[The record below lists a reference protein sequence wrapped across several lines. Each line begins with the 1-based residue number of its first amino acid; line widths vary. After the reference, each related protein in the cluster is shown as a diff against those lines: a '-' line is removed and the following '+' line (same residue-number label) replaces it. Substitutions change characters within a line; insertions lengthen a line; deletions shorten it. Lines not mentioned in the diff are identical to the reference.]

1 MFVGTE
7 TIFVV
12 IASIV
17 AITLH
22 ECSHGYVAN
31 YFGDPTAKE
40 QGRLTLNPLA
50 HIDPFGT
57 VILPLLLKLVGM
69 PAFGFAKPVPVNVS
83 RLRDTRNHSFLVSIA
98 GPATNIFLALF
109 AVGICRITGVTI
121 SDLNELSYGT
131 WTEVAYFF
139 AIFGLINVSLA
150 IFNMLP
156 IPPLD
161 GSALIERVVP
171 RRHLPRYFALRERAL
186 PIVLILFLVNSFT
199 LHIGSGLYNWA
210 FDLFERLA
218 FPS

>member
-1 MFVGTE
+1 VATE
-7 TIFVV
+7 TIYMVL
-12 IASIV
+12 ASII

-57 VILPLLLKLVGM
+57 ILLPLMLRLVGL

-83 RLRDTRNHSFLVSIA
+83 RLRNIRNHSFLVSMA
-98 GPATNIFLALF
+98 GPATNILLSVF
-109 AVGICRITGVTI
+109 AVGVCRLIRVVSNDVTA
-121 SDLNELSYGT
+121 SSNGFV
-131 WTEVAYFF
+131 TEVAYFF
-139 AIFGLINVSLA
+139 VIFGLVNVSLA

-161 GSALIERVVP
+161 GSALIERLVP
-171 RRHLPRYFALRERAL
+171 KRHLATYFAFRQRAL

-199 LHIGSGLYNWA
+199 LHLGSGIYTWA
-210 FDLFERLA
+210 FELFSKLA
-218 FPS
+218 LGS

>member
-1 MFVGTE
+1 MGTE

-12 IASIV
+12 LASII

-83 RLRDTRNHSFLVSIA
+83 RLRDVRNHSFLVSMA
-98 GPATNIFLALF
+98 GPATNIALSILSIG
-109 AVGICRITGVTI
+109 VCRLTGATM
-121 SDLNELSYGT
+121 SDINQLSYGT

-139 AIFGLINVSLA
+139 AIFGLINISLA
-150 IFNMLP
+150 IFNLLP

-161 GSALIERVVP
+161 GSAIIERIVP
-171 RRHLPRYFALRERAL
+171 KRHLAKYFAIRQKAL
-186 PIVLILFLVNSFT
+186 PIVLVLFLLNSFT
-199 LHIGSGLYNWA
+199 LHLGSGLYNWA
-210 FDLFERLA
+210 FDLFGRLA

>member
-1 MFVGTE
+1 VGTE

-12 IASIV
+12 LASII

-83 RLRDTRNHSFLVSIA
+83 RLRDVRNHSFLVSMA
-98 GPATNIFLALF
+98 GPATNIALSILSIG
-109 AVGICRITGVTI
+109 VCRLTGATM
-121 SDLNELSYGT
+121 SDINQLSYGT

-139 AIFGLINVSLA
+139 AIFGLINISLA
-150 IFNMLP
+150 IFNLLP

-161 GSALIERVVP
+161 GSAIIERIVP
-171 RRHLPRYFALRERAL
+171 KRHLAKYFAIRQKAL
-186 PIVLILFLVNSFT
+186 PIVLVLFLLNSFT
-199 LHIGSGLYNWA
+199 LHLGSGLYNWA
-210 FDLFERLA
+210 FDLFGRLA

>member
-1 MFVGTE
+1 MSTE

-12 IASIV
+12 LASII

-83 RLRDTRNHSFLVSIA
+83 RLRDVRNHSFLVSMA
-98 GPATNIFLALF
+98 GPATNIALS
-109 AVGICRITGVTI
+109 VISIGVCRLTGATMTDI
-121 SDLNELSYGT
+121 NQLNYGT

-139 AIFGLINVSLA
+139 AIFGLINISLA
-150 IFNMLP
+150 IFNLFP

-161 GSALIERVVP
+161 GSAIIERIVP
-171 RRHLPRYFALRERAL
+171 KRHLAKYFAIRERAL
-186 PIVLILFLVNSFT
+186 PIVLVLFLLNSFT
-199 LHIGSGLYNWA
+199 LHLGSGLYNWA
-210 FDLFERLA
+210 FDLFGRLA

>member
-1 MFVGTE
+1 MGID
-7 TIFVV
+7 TILVV
-12 IASIV
+12 VASII

-69 PAFGFAKPVPVNVS
+69 PAFGFAKPVPVNVA
-83 RLRDTRNHSFLVSIA
+83 RLRDVRNHSFLVSMA
-98 GPATNIFLALF
+98 GPVTNIALSGF
-109 AVGICRITGVTI
+109 AIGVCRLTGVTSSQI
-121 SDLNELSYGT
+121 NEISYGT

-139 AIFGLINVSLA
+139 AIFGLVNVSLA
-150 IFNMLP
+150 IFNLIP

-161 GSALIERVVP
+161 GSAIIERAVP
-171 RRHLPRYFALRERAL
+171 RRHLRAYFAIRERAL
-186 PIVLILFLVNSFT
+186 PIVLVLFLVNSFT
-199 LHIGSGLYNWA
+199 LHLGSGMYNWA
-210 FDLFERLA
+210 FDLFGRLA
-218 FPS
+218 FPR

>member
-1 MFVGTE
+1 MSTE

-12 IASIV
+12 LASII

-83 RLRDTRNHSFLVSIA
+83 RLRDVRNHSFLVSMA
-98 GPATNIFLALF
+98 GPATNITLSIISIG
-109 AVGICRITGVTI
+109 VCRLTGATMTDI
-121 SDLNELSYGT
+121 NQLNYGT

-139 AIFGLINVSLA
+139 AIFGLINISLA
-150 IFNMLP
+150 ILNLLP

-161 GSALIERVVP
+161 GSAIIERIVP
-171 RRHLPRYFALRERAL
+171 KRHLAKYFAIRERAL
-186 PIVLILFLVNSFT
+186 PIVLVLFLLNSFT
-199 LHIGSGLYNWA
+199 LHLGSGLYNWA
-210 FDLFERLA
+210 FDLFGRLA

>member
-1 MFVGTE
+1 MSTE

-12 IASIV
+12 LASII

-22 ECSHGYVAN
+22 ESSHGYVAN

-83 RLRDTRNHSFLVSIA
+83 RLRDVRNHSFLVSMA
-98 GPATNIFLALF
+98 GPATNITLSIISIG
-109 AVGICRITGVTI
+109 VCRLTGATMTDI
-121 SDLNELSYGT
+121 NQLNYGT

-139 AIFGLINVSLA
+139 AIFGLINISLA
-150 IFNMLP
+150 IFNLLP

-161 GSALIERVVP
+161 GSAIIERIVP
-171 RRHLPRYFALRERAL
+171 KRHLAKYFAIRERAL
-186 PIVLILFLVNSFT
+186 PIVLVLFLLNSFT
-199 LHIGSGLYNWA
+199 LHLGSGLYNWA
-210 FDLFERLA
+210 FDLFGRLA

>member
-1 MFVGTE
+1 MAKE

-12 IASIV
+12 IASIF

-57 VILPLLLKLVGM
+57 VLLPLLLRLVGL
-69 PAFGFAKPVPVNVS
+69 PAFGFAKPVPVNIS
-83 RLRDTRNHSFLVSIA
+83 RLRNIRNHSFLVSLA
-98 GPATNIFLALF
+98 GPATNILLALF
-109 AVGICRITGVTI
+109 AVGVCRLTGVTKVSPNGI
-121 SDLNELSYGT
+121 VYGT

-139 AIFGLINVSLA
+139 AIFGLVNVSLA
-150 IFNMLP
+150 IFNLLP

-161 GSALIERVVP
+161 GSALIERLIP
-171 RRHLPRYFALRERAL
+171 KQYLYRYFAFRERAL
-186 PIVLILFLVNSFT
+186 PIVIILLLVNSLT
-199 LHIGSGLYNWA
+199 LHLGSGMYDWA
-210 FDLFERLA
+210 FNLFEKLA
-218 FPS
+218 FPN

>member
-1 MFVGTE
+1 MGTE

-12 IASIV
+12 LASIV

-83 RLRDTRNHSFLVSIA
+83 RLRDVRNHSFLVSMA
-98 GPATNIFLALF
+98 GPVTNILLAALAIGF
-109 AVGICRITGVTI
+109 CRLTGVTI
-121 SDLNELSYGT
+121 TELNQISYGT

-139 AIFGLINVSLA
+139 AIFGLVNVSLA
-150 IFNMLP
+150 IFNLLP

-161 GSALIERVVP
+161 GSAIIERIVP
-171 RRHLPRYFALRERAL
+171 RRYLASYFAIRERAL

-199 LHIGSGLYNWA
+199 LHLGSGLYNWA
-210 FDLFERLA
+210 FDLFGKLA